1 MTADDIAP
9 AAAPGLTRRL
19 SSEVALLGGVYF
31 GLAFLAIH
39 MGGQPDAITNVW
51 FANAAA
57 IAILATA
64 PVSRWLPLLVV
75 MAAVNLAAN
84 VALRGNPALSASFVP
99 GNLVEVLIGSWLLR
113 RFDLAVD
120 FDADIATFGRTLVA
134 GALLPQLAGATI
146 GAATLQWH
154 GFATFQGSWLGWYGD
169 STLGALALLPLSL
182 ALRQM
187 PRRASRTQLL
197 SPAALMFGA
206 GTVGAVFV
214 AFWAVPH
221 PFVYLSLPLVASVFF
236 VAPVA
241 TFALCF
247 VLVLTVCAGLD
258 YRWFQ
263 PQHYAAPWSQLFL
276 YLPAAATVLP
286 AQLLALVVPRM
297 RLLLADTVASE
308 RSLRDNEARLK
319 LAMLT
324 GRIGLQVWN
333 HATKELYISPEW
345 KQLLGYEDHE
355 IENRAEAWL
364 ALVHPEDR
372 PRVVAEMKA
381 YFADLKPGHELEF
394 RLQHRN
400 GDYRSVLARADA
412 VRDTDT
418 GTDGQPHRSIACY
431 VDITERKQAEER
443 LREVSRRLLEVEEI
457 ERRNINREL
466 HDRIGQNLSAL
477 NLSLEIIRGQ
487 LPGNSLPALR
497 PRLDDAQAL
506 LEATLKQVR
515 NVMADLRPIALDDY
529 GLIAALRTYTADF
542 ANRFE
547 LAVTVNDRD
556 SVPRLSIATET
567 AVFRIAQEALN
578 NIAKHARARNVQIT
592 LAETPLQISLTIAD
606 DGIGYDTGRQRQEKP
621 TYGMTTMRERAEA
634 IGASLTVDTTPG
646 RGTRVT
652 VSMERA
658 ST

>member
-9 AAAPGLTRRL
+9 AAVPGLTRRL
-19 SSEVALLGGVYF
+19 SGEVALLGGVYF

-64 PVSRWLPLLVV
+64 RVSRWPLLLAV

-99 GNLVEVLIGSWLLR
+99 GNLVEVLIGSWLLQ
-113 RFDLAVD
+113 RFDLARD
-120 FDADIATFGRTLVA
+120 FDADIAAFGRAVVA

-154 GFATFQGSWLGWYGD
+154 GFDTFQGSWLGWYGD

-187 PRRASRTQLL
+187 PRGAWRTQLF
-197 SPAALMFGA
+197 SPVALMFGA

-214 AFWAVPH
+214 AFWAVPY

-247 VLVLTVCAGLD
+247 VLVLNVCAVLD
-258 YRWFQ
+258 YRWFE
-263 PQHYAAPWSQLFL
+263 PQRYAAPWSQLVL

-286 AQLLALVVPRM
+286 AQLLALVMSRM
-297 RLLLADTVASE
+297 RLLLANTVASE

-324 GRIGLQVWN
+324 GRIGLQVWD
-333 HATKELYISPEW
+333 HATQELYISPEW
-345 KQLLGYEDHE
+345 KRLLGYEDHE
-355 IENRAEAWL
+355 IANRAEAWL

-381 YFADLKPGHELEF
+381 YFADLKPGHEIEF
-394 RLQHRN
+394 RLHHRN
-400 GDYRSVLARADA
+400 GDYRRVLARADP
-412 VRDTDT
+412 VRDT
-418 GTDGQPHRSIACY
+418 GTDGQPQRSIACY

-443 LREVSRRLLEVEEI
+443 LRELSRRLLEVQEI
-457 ERRNINREL
+457 ERHNINREL

-487 LPGNSLPALR
+487 LPGNSLPAVR
-497 PRLDDAQAL
+497 TRLDDARAL
-506 LEATLKQVR
+506 LDATLKHVR

-547 LAVTVNDRD
+547 LAVTVNSRD

-578 NIAKHARARNVQIT
+578 NIAKHARARKVQIT
-592 LAETPLQISLTIAD
+592 LAETPRQISLTIAD
-606 DGIGYDTGRQRQEKP
+606 DGIGYDTARQQQEKP

-646 RGTRVT
+646 QGTRVT

>member
-1 MTADDIAP
+1 MRADDIAP
-9 AAAPGLTRRL
+9 AAAPGLTRPL
-19 SSEVALLGGVYF
+19 SGEVALLGGVYF
-31 GLAFLAIH
+31 VLAFLAIH
-39 MGGQPDAITNVW
+39 MGGQPGAITNVW

-64 PVSRWLPLLVV
+64 PVSRWPLLLAV
-75 MAAVNLAAN
+75 MAAANLAAN
-84 VALRGNPALSASFVP
+84 VALRGNLALSASFVP

-113 RFDLAVD
+113 RFDLARD
-120 FDADIATFGRTLVA
+120 FDTDIAAFGRAIVA

-154 GFATFQGSWLGWYGD
+154 GFATFQGSWFGWYGD
-169 STLGALALLPLSL
+169 STLGALTLLPLSL

-187 PRRASRTQLL
+187 PRGAWRTQLF
-197 SPAALMFGA
+197 SPAALMFAA

-214 AFWAVPH
+214 AFWTVPY
-221 PFVYLSLPLVASVFF
+221 PFVYLTLPLVASVFF

-241 TFALCF
+241 TFGLCF
-247 VLVLTVCAGLD
+247 VLVLSICAGLD

-263 PQHYAAPWSQLFL
+263 PKRYAAPWSQLFL

-286 AQLLALVVPRM
+286 AQLLALVVSRM
-297 RLLLADTVASE
+297 RRLLASTVASE

-324 GRIGLQVWN
+324 GRIGLQVWD

-355 IENRAEAWL
+355 IANRPEAWL

-372 PRVVAEMKA
+372 SRVDAEMKA

-394 RLQHRN
+394 RLHHRN
-400 GDYRSVLARADA
+400 GDYRRVLARADP
-412 VRDTDT
+412 VHDTD
-418 GTDGQPHRSIACY
+418 GRAQRSIACY

-443 LREVSRRLLEVEEI
+443 LRELSRRLLEVEEI

-487 LPGNSLPALR
+487 LLGNSLPAVR
-497 PRLDDAQAL
+497 TRLDDAQVL
-506 LEATLKQVR
+506 LEATMKQVR

-529 GLIAALRTYTADF
+529 GLIAALRTYAEPFST
-542 ANRFE
+542 RHGVP
-547 LAVTVNDRD
+547 VTV
-556 SVPRLSIATET
+556 SGKEPAPRLPSAAET
-567 AVFRIAQEALN
+567 ALFRIAQEALTN
-578 NIAKHARARNVQIT
+578 VAKHARARSIEVRLVTDNGRV
-592 LAETPLQISLTIAD
+592 ELTISD
-606 DGIGYDTGRQRQEKP
+606 DGIGFDPGPAGPECASWGLR
-621 TYGMTTMRERAEA
+621 TMRERAA
-634 IGASLTVDTTPG
+634 AVGARLRVESAPQC
-646 RGTRVT
+646 GTHV
-652 VSMERA
+652 VVEVERETA
-658 ST
+658 